1 MAKITKG
8 YSLLAKHVIHTVGPQ
23 SEKPA
28 ILANCYR
35 SSLQVLAG
43 NQLPSIAFLCI
54 ATGVY
59 RIDCQRIIDFQ
70 FIEQFDQVVF
80 VLFNEKD
87 NKIYNGRPTLYI
99 IA

>member
-1 MAKITKG
+1 MRSCLFLREKTGVRQKLTRI
-8 YSLLAKHVIHTVGPQ
+8 LIDVIHTVGPQ

-59 RIDCQRIIDFQ
+59 RYDSERTTNVALDT
-70 FIEQFDQVVF
+70 VHVF
-80 VLFNEKD
+80 FAGSTVK
-87 NKIYNGRPTLYI
+87 G
-99 IA
+99 